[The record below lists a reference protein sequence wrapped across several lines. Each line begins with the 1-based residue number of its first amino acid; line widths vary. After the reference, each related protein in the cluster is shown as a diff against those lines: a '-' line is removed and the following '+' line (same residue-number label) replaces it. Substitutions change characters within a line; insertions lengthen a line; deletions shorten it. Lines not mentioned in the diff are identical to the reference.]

1 MVNLFQGVIHCANCG
16 GRIDVVKKN
25 RDVCKIRG
33 KKNGEKELV
42 TYRQMYCNHG
52 RARTTDCTVNNPAP
66 YIYKSSGLDNELN
79 ILKKIQTFRWAEFFT
94 DEKHQGELKIEK
106 DKRTRFL
113 DERNKIKELIEKYN
127 RAESKL
133 FDEGEILSKVQRE
146 KRKEA
151 QIKYDELD
159 EKYNRAILDIQNLNR
174 KITGDQAEKDIK
186 KKVEIFIKRDRFI
199 TNKRSEFNMWL
210 KQVGISVE
218 VAIGKRLQKYPDN
231 YSFSVGLGMYDF
243 ITKEYRGLD
252 QSLND
257 LVGLGVE
264 VKQVK
269 ESEAKSYENYKKQS
283 LELKYDI
290 RFPKPKKEIIK
301 ITEEEFI
308 KRLEAKL

>member
-1 MVNLFQGVIHCANCG
+1 MVGLELLILLFIIQ
-16 GRIDVVKKN
+16 
-25 RDVCKIRG
+25 
-33 KKNGEKELV
+33 LL
-42 TYRQMYCNHG
+42 
-52 RARTTDCTVNNPAP
+52 
-66 YIYKSSGLDNELN
+66 IYKSTGLDNELN
-79 ILKKIQTFRWAEFFT
+79 ILKKIQTFRWAEFFK

-113 DERNKIKELIEKYN
+113 DERNKVKELIEKNN

-159 EKYNRAILDIQNLNR
+159 EKYNSAILDIQNLNR
-174 KITGDQAEKDIK
+174 KITGNQAEKYIK
-186 KKVEIFIKRDRFI
+186 KRVEIFIKRGRFI
-199 TNKRSEFNMWL
+199 TNKRSEFNMWF

-218 VAIGKRLQKYPDN
+218 VAIGKKLQKYQDN

-252 QSLND
+252 QSIDD

-269 ESEAKSYENYKKQS
+269 ESEAKSYENYKNKV
-283 LELKYDI
+283 
-290 RFPKPKKEIIK
+290 
-301 ITEEEFI
+301 
-308 KRLEAKL
+308 